1 VTLNVTA
8 IANLALALLSGAL
21 NLIATIRG
29 EGGLTDAQI
38 LAAASTQTTANQT
51 LIAQYLAALP
61 PAPAATT
68 SGPVAAAKPA
78 K

>member
-1 VTLNVTA
+1 MNLTA

-21 NLIATIRG
+21 QLIATIRG

-38 LAAASTQTTANQT
+38 LAAASTQTQANQT
-51 LIAQYLAALP
+51 LITQYLAALP
-61 PAPAATT
+61 PASTATT
-68 SGPVAAAKPA
+68 APVAAAKPG

>member
-1 VTLNVTA
+1 MDFTA
-8 IANLALALLSGAL
+8 IANLALALLGGAL
-21 NLIATIRG
+21 NLISTIRG

-51 LIAQYLAALP
+51 LITQYLAALP
-61 PAPAATT
+61 PASTATAA
-68 SGPVAAAKPA
+68 PVAAAKPA

>member
-1 VTLNVTA
+1 MDFTA
-8 IANLALALLSGAL
+8 IANLALALLGGAL

-51 LIAQYLAALP
+51 LITQYLAALP
-61 PAPAATT
+61 PASTATT
-68 SGPVAAAKPA
+68 APVAAAKPG

>member
-1 VTLNVTA
+1 MDFTA

-51 LIAQYLAALP
+51 LITQYLAALP
-61 PAPAATT
+61 PASTATT
-68 SGPVAAAKPA
+68 APVAAAKPG

>member
-1 VTLNVTA
+1 MDFTA

-38 LAAASTQTTANQT
+38 LAAASTQTQANQT
-51 LIAQYLAALP
+51 LIQQYLAALP
-61 PAPAATT
+61 PAPVAGAAT
-68 SGPVAAAKPA
+68 PAAATKPA

>member
-1 VTLNVTA
+1 MTA
-8 IANLALALLSGAL
+8 IANLALVLLSGAL

-51 LIAQYLAALP
+51 LITQYLAALP
-61 PAPAATT
+61 PASTATAA
-68 SGPVAAAKPA
+68 PVAATKPA